1 MFFIHLNINE
11 KKGEKERKNKN
22 TILFYKIMILALID
36 IDSNF
41 VSVYST
47 MIEN

>member
-1 MFFIHLNINE
+1 MRKRE
-11 KKGEKERKNKN
+11 KKREKNKN